1 MPLTSHDPFKNMS
14 SQEFIGA
21 IKCKAECHLQCL
33 APSSNLVFGPKGKK
47 GNCKPKVSNNQS
59 LLKHI
64 TDKVT
69 QKVKSMKISNS
80 DSEVTKKPYCTH
92 CKKKGHFTQKCQY
105 LGKDKCIHCDKFN
118 HASDN
123 CYFKDKPKVDKK
135 GRGRENPCKHSRN
148 KEVNVANSDNSYSM

>member
-1 MPLTSHDPFKNMS
+1 M
-14 SQEFIGA
+14 
-21 IKCKAECHLQCL
+21 
-33 APSSNLVFGPKGKK
+33 FGPKGKK